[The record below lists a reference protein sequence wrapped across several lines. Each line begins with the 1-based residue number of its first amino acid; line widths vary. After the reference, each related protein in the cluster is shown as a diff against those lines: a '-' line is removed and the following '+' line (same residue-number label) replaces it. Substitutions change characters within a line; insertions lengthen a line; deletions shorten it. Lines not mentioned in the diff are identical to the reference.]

1 MDKESPV
8 IQRLFGTAGDI
19 MLPARLQFFDIRMNR
34 DSVTVLEQADTDT
47 YLGEVKFENSINP
60 VTGEAN
66 PRQIER
72 VPAGAVFD
80 FQLVYNVTDAEQLR
94 EDMIKLANGLHLLQ
108 WDYLGGHGSRGYGR
122 VRFTGW
128 QVVSFFS

>member
-80 FQLVYNVTDAEQLR
+80 FQLVYNVVDAKRLT
-94 EDMIKLANGLHLLQ
+94 EDMTKLADGLHLLQ
-108 WDYLGGHGSRGYGR
+108 CR
-122 VRFTGW
+122 
-128 QVVSFFS
+128 